1 MLSCRNTQLK
11 RTQTTIQNKCMHL
24 TIVPTTVTNA
34 KGAAMQ
40 SRFYHL
46 VFSDEE
52 IEAGCFVKVVATG
65 LKLQ

>member
-1 MLSCRNTQLK
+1 
-11 RTQTTIQNKCMHL
+11 MHL

-46 VFSDEE
+46 VFPDEE
-52 IEAGCFVKVVATG
+52 TEAGCFVKVVATG
-65 LKLQ
+65 LNLQ

>member
-1 MLSCRNTQLK
+1 
-11 RTQTTIQNKCMHL
+11 MHL

-40 SRFYHL
+40 NRFYL
-46 VFSDEE
+46 VSPDEE